1 MHRKHIVFL
10 IFINLILL
18 FGCTKPEDRIRGQWQ
33 VSKVLKNNV
42 IITNESPSE
51 VENYLSSWT
60 FYQSKIVIIKYQI
73 NATIYE
79 TSGKWSI
86 DKKNDILTVSFSDR
100 YYDIAREYTI
110 EKFKSNE
117 LQVSFVDENQVKWK
131 IVFALLYSLQD
142 YEM

>member
-100 YYDIAREYTI
+100 YYDIVREYTI